1 MLITSEQA
9 KAIRRKQADKQLTA
23 KQASFEI
30 GVVPVT
36 YRKLCNG
43 GEVKP
48 VIYQKAMQ
56 WLAEDYQIHAQRK
69 EETQ

>member
-1 MLITSEQA
+1 MIITSQQA

-23 KQASFEI
+23 KQASTEI

-43 GEVKP
+43 GEVRSS
-48 VIYQKAMQ
+48 IYQKAMN
-56 WLAEDYQIHAQRK
+56 WLVEDY
-69 EETQ
+69 